1 VKHLRRVPLVFIR
14 EREISKEKEGK
25 TRAAAELEGRGR
37 RGSMVPGDLDLGVV
51 EKEEEGAGEMVVVLV
66 TSAGKGS
73 RLLRAWL

>member
-1 VKHLRRVPLVFIR
+1 
-14 EREISKEKEGK
+14 
-25 TRAAAELEGRGR
+25 
-37 RGSMVPGDLDLGVV
+37 MVPGDLDLGVV